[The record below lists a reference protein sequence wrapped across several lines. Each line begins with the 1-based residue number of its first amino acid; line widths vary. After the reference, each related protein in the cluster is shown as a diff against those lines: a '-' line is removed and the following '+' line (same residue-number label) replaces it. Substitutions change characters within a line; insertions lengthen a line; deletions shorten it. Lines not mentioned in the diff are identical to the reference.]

1 MITLQT
7 DVDQSEEAKAKL
19 SEDILNLLH
28 SSFIIDGQPA
38 LAKLKPSTIGGY
50 ESSIEAEQVI
60 LSALRQLASI
70 WKGLLDKKAT
80 LERTVAKLS
89 TQSKSNASED
99 QVDLGINLS
108 HTSSSSTSSTSS
120 AGGLI
125 PTIDFFPPKVD
136 SFGLE
141 TIIEEDRTEDDSR
154 STTEVDRDTEC
165 SVEEQQPLSIIEA
178 HSISTITTTSSTE
191 LASAV
196 VPTSPNNIIPS
207 SPPNIRETCSSFTQ
221 TDEEVKKQLQDAST
235 SAVEETKANEEELKA
250 QISASLEET
259 WLKKEKEWVI
269 KVRQKHSLL
278 LDIVSGF

>member
-89 TQSKSNASED
+89 TQSKSKTSED

-108 HTSSSSTSSTSS
+108 HTSSSSTSGTSS

-141 TIIEEDRTEDDSR
+141 TIIEEDRTEEDSR

-165 SVEEQQPLSIIEA
+165 LVEEQQPLSIIEA
-178 HSISTITTTSSTE
+178 HSISTITTSSNTE

-196 VPTSPNNIIPS
+196 VHTSPNNNIIPS
-207 SPPNIRETCSSFTQ
+207 SPQNIRETCSSFTQ
-221 TDEEVKKQLQDAST
+221 TEEEVKKQLRDAST

-259 WLKKEKEWVI
+259 WLKKEKEWII
-269 KVRQKHSLL
+269 KVRQKYWIL
-278 LDIVSGF
+278 F